1 MEKDKKK
8 ENLQEKLSESLDVP
22 QNINLGDVY
31 IANRKVREVARK
43 TDLIKSKVYDNV
55 YLKTENLQ
63 NTGSFKLRGA
73 YYKISSLSDEEKA
86 KGVVACSAGNH
97 AQGVALSCKKLNIP
111 ATIFMPQTAPVS
123 KIEATRSY
131 GAEVKLVG
139 LNYDDAYKAS
149 LEFNQV
155 EDKTFIHPF
164 NDETLIAGQATVGLE
179 IIEQLEDVDIVVVPV
194 GGGGLISGVSFV
206 IKNLKP
212 NCKVI
217 GVEAKSADSMYQSLK
232 AGQIKEVKK
241 VSTFADGIAVKTP
254 GNISYEYVKKY
265 VDEIVT
271 VNEDEIADAVL
282 QLIEKQKIVAEGS
295 GAVPYAALMNNKFEW
310 TGKKVALLISGG
322 NIDVQV
328 INRAITR
335 GLIVEGRRASLEVS
349 MYDSPGQLTQVS
361 EIFAKLGANVLEIQ
375 PYSSEINMAV
385 NSIITKFGLETRDH
399 QHIDEIKRELRKKG
413 FEVK

>member
-1 MEKDKKK
+1 MEKESKK
-8 ENLQEKLSESLDVP
+8 EAEVKEEFEDVP
-22 QNINLGDVY
+22 VSINLGDVY
-31 IANRKVREVARK
+31 MANRKVREVARK
-43 TDLIKSKVYDNV
+43 TDLVKSTVYDNV

-63 NTGSFKLRGA
+63 NTGSFKVRGA
-73 YYKISSLSDEEKA
+73 YYKISTLTDEEKA

-97 AQGVALSCKKLNIP
+97 AQGVALSCKKLHIP
-111 ATIFMPQTAPVS
+111 ATIFMPATAPVS

-139 LNYDDAYKAS
+139 LSYDDAYEAA
-149 LEFNQV
+149 LEFNKV

-179 IIEQLEDVDIVVVPV
+179 IVEQMEDVDIVVVPI
-194 GGGGLISGVSFV
+194 GGGGLISGVSFAV
-206 IKNLKP
+206 KNLKP
-212 NCKVI
+212 DCKII
-217 GVEAKSADSMYQSLK
+217 GVEAQSADSMYQSLE
-232 AGQIKEVKK
+232 AGQIKDVKK

-254 GNISYEYVKKY
+254 GDITYKYVKKY

-310 TGKKVALLISGG
+310 TGKKVALVVSGG

-349 MYDSPGQLTQVS
+349 MYDAPGQLTQVS

-399 QHIDEIKRELRKKG
+399 QHIDQIKNELRKNG